1 MKAAALVLAAVFVAA
16 TAAPARAQL
25 GGLGKI
31 KSGVD
36 KGLDA
41 KQKYDDIN
49 FTDAEEKQ
57 LGEQVSLK
65 LRDRFGV
72 YQDEKVTKYVT
83 LVGTILAQASARPT
97 LDWKFIVLDTDGVN
111 AYAAPGGFVHVTRG
125 LLGLMK

>member
-1 MKAAALVLAAVFVAA
+1 MKAAAFVLAAMFVAA
-16 TAAPARAQL
+16 TVVPAHAQL

-72 YQDEKVTKYVT
+72 YQEEKVAK
-83 LVGTILAQASARPT
+83 
-97 LDWKFIVLDTDGVN
+97 
-111 AYAAPGGFVHVTRG
+111 
-125 LLGLMK
+125 